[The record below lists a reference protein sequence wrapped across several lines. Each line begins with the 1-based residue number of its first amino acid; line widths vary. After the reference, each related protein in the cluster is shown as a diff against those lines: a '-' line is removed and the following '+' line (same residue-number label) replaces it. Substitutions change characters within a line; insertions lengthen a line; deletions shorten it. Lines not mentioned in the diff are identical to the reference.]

1 MTWQTVLVPIV
12 ARPHA
17 VPMTAPAVRLSG
29 ASQSRSAK
37 SVRNFSL
44 LSIFAGPVLSVAI
57 AFGWSAA
64 AQSQVI
70 GRSLANAAEADA
82 VALRPRLA
90 YDAAGL
96 DLGSFLVYPSVETK
110 LTYDDNV
117 YDSDVDR
124 RSDENLVISPKIRV
138 QSQWARN
145 SLALTAGADIQ
156 RYRALHTQNNN
167 QYSFAADGRFDI
179 SRAVALSVDTSY
191 GRYTEPRGSLGDV
204 VIGGEPGR
212 YDHATAAATATAQ
225 TGDVLLTASEGVEYY
240 NYLPI
245 RLNDSL
251 VSQDYQDRIAY
262 SAGLRGDYSVGP
274 GLRVFVS
281 GSDNIQRYQSE
292 FGGINQN
299 SHGISVL
306 SGIAFGLTEL
316 ISGEVGVGY
325 LSQSYAQPSF
335 GTVAG
340 VTYSGKIVWNPT
352 TLLTV
357 TLNGN
362 RTLQQSPL
370 FDQAGVLEDSAG
382 MKVDYEF
389 LRNLLISLSGTGVI
403 DDYRGIDRHEM
414 LYAVDLTGQYLIN
427 RVVAIDLDINHRH
440 ESATG
445 TLVRRYSGSS
455 VSLGL
460 TLKK

>member
-1 MTWQTVLVPIV
+1 MTLQAFLDPIV

-17 VPMTAPAVRLSG
+17 TPATVPTVRLSG
-29 ASQSRSAK
+29 ASQSQSAK
-37 SVRNFSL
+37 SVRIFSH
-44 LSIFAGPVLSVAI
+44 LSIFAGPVVSIAI
-57 AFGWSAA
+57 AFGGGGA
-64 AQSQVI
+64 AQSQVV

-96 DLGSFLVYPSVETK
+96 DLGSFVVYPSVETK

-117 YDSDVDR
+117 YDSAVDR
-124 RSDENLVISPKIRV
+124 RSDGNLVISPKIRV

-145 SLALTAGADIQ
+145 SLTFAAGADIQ
-156 RYRALHTQNNN
+156 RYRALHTENNN

-179 SRAVALSVDTSY
+179 SQAVALSADTSY

-225 TGDVLLTASEGVEYY
+225 TGDVLLTASGGVEYY

-245 RLNDSL
+245 QVGDSL
-251 VSQDYQDRIAY
+251 VSQDFQDRIAY
-262 SAGLRGDYSVGP
+262 TASLRADYSVGP
-274 GLRVFVS
+274 GLRIFVS
-281 GSDNIQRYQSE
+281 GSGNIQRYRSE
-292 FGGINQN
+292 FVGIDQN
-299 SHGISVL
+299 SHGIAVL
-306 SGIAFGLTEL
+306 TGIAFGLTEL

-340 VTYSGKIVWNPT
+340 VTYSGKVVWNPT
-352 TLLTV
+352 TLLTL

-370 FDQAGVLEDSAG
+370 FDQAGVLEDSVG

-389 LRNLLISLSGTGVI
+389 LRNFLISLSGTGVI
-403 DDYRGIDRHEM
+403 DDYRGIDRHEL

-427 RVVAIDLDINHRH
+427 RVLAIDLDFNHRH
-440 ESATG
+440 ESASG
-445 TLVRRYSGSS
+445 TFVRKYSGSS

-460 TLKK
+460 TVKK